1 MLEVTIRMVRPEE
14 AGMVADI
21 EAICF
26 PRAEA
31 ASRESFEKRIAVF
44 PDYFLVAETGGTII
58 GFINGC
64 VTNSP
69 VIYDE
74 MFHDTRHHIP
84 NGSNV
89 SIFGLDVLP
98 SYRKQGIATRL
109 MQSFIQLAKRTGRK
123 KVILTCKENL
133 VHYYEAFGY
142 ISTGLSASTHGGSHW
157 YDMTLNLPDDT
168 SPLVQDR

>member
-1 MLEVTIRMVRPEE
+1 MLEVTIRKVRPEDVDK
-14 AGMVADI
+14 VAEI

-31 ASRESFEKRIAVF
+31 APRESFEKRIAVF
-44 PDYFLVAETGGTII
+44 PDSFLVAEIKGAII

-74 MFHDTRHHIP
+74 MFQDTCHHIP
-84 NGSNV
+84 TGSNV
-89 SIFGLDVLP
+89 SVFGLDVLP
-98 SYRKQGIATRL
+98 SYRKQGIAAQL
-109 MQSFIQLAKRTGRK
+109 MQSFIQLARRTGRK

-133 VHYYEAFGY
+133 VHYYESFGY
-142 ISTGLSASTHGGSHW
+142 ASTGLSASTHGGSRW
-157 YDMTLNLPDDT
+157 YHMTLALPDDT
-168 SPLVQDR
+168 SPLA